1 MDKHDLKKEIAK
13 LVMQELKTS
22 GLLINEYNKVPVSVS
37 ARHLHLCK
45 EDLEALFGKGYELT
59 VEKEISQPGQYAAKE
74 KVTLI
79 TDKGKIENI
88 RVLGPLRNKTQI
100 ELTKSEARTLGLN
113 LEVRNSGD
121 LADTSGV
128 TIKGPK
134 GSIELREG
142 VIIADRHIHMTPED
156 AENYGVKNGQKV
168 SVVVNGKKGGVLSNV
183 TIRVNPRYKLDF
195 HIDTDDANA
204 FLIQNG
210 DLLELVK

>member
-37 ARHLHLCK
+37 ARHLHLCR

-121 LADTSGV
+121 LSNTSGV

-156 AENYGVKNGQKV
+156 AENYDVKNGQKV

>member
-37 ARHLHLCK
+37 ARHLHLCR

-59 VEKEISQPGQYAAKE
+59 VEKEISQPSQYAAKE

-121 LADTSGV
+121 LVNTSGV

>member
-121 LADTSGV
+121 LDNTSGV

>member
-37 ARHLHLCK
+37 ARHLHLCR

-121 LADTSGV
+121 LDNTSGV

>member
-1 MDKHDLKKEIAK
+1 MNKHDLKKEIAK

-121 LADTSGV
+121 LDNTSGV

-195 HIDTDDANA
+195 HVDTDDANA

>member
-37 ARHLHLCK
+37 ARHLHLCR

-121 LADTSGV
+121 LDNTSGV

-210 DLLELVK
+210 DLLDLVK

>member
-37 ARHLHLCK
+37 ARHLHLCR

-121 LADTSGV
+121 LSNTSGV

>member
-1 MDKHDLKKEIAK
+1 MNKHDLKKEIAK

-37 ARHLHLCK
+37 ARHLHLCR

-121 LADTSGV
+121 LSNTSGV

>member
-22 GLLINEYNKVPVSVS
+22 GLLINEYNNVPVSVS
-37 ARHLHLCK
+37 ARHLHLCR

-121 LADTSGV
+121 LDNTSGV

-210 DLLELVK
+210 DLLDLVK